1 MVTVRT
7 PAFGRSSAFNLSLA
21 LVEALGQ
28 SGLTVVSLQPTPAM
42 LEAGALAGKI
52 PPADA
57 CRVYT
62 AMVGMDG

>member
-7 PAFGRSSAFNLSLA
+7 PSFGRSNAFNLSLA
-21 LVEALGQ
+21 LVEALGH

-42 LEAGALAGKI
+42 LEAGALAGNI
-52 PPADA
+52 PASDA

-62 AMVGMDG
+62 AMVGLDG

>member
-28 SGLTVVSLQPTPAM
+28 SGLAVVSLQPTPAM

-52 PPADA
+52 PAADA
-57 CRVYT
+57 CRVYA